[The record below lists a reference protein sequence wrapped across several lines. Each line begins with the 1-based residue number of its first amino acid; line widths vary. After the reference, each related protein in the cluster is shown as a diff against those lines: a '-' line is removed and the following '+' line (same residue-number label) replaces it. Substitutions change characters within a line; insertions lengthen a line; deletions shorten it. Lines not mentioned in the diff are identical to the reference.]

1 MQAGIWAERCSKDTW
16 RLGKLHTRWK
26 TLGKLSVGKMPLE
39 KSLTYKTDLAEL
51 LESFSVLAASCL
63 SLARSV
69 KASVL
74 KGSEIIPSCSTRTWS
89 RKSLEAGRSVKVS
102 WVEELEMFL
111 TSFKVWASNTWGS
124 RIINTRMGE
133 QNWKGI
139 EFCHKLKVVNP
150 YIFETRL
157 M

>member
-1 MQAGIWAERCSKDTW
+1 MQFPKCTFRVKIGLLRSC
-16 RLGKLHTRWK
+16 RLEFGPSAATKTLEDLGGCRLENYTFGKLPYK
-26 TLGKLSVGKMPLE
+26 
-39 KSLTYKTDLAEL
+39 TYKTDLAEL

-89 RKSLEAGRSVKVS
+89 RKSLEAGRSVNVS

-111 TSFKVWASNTWGS
+111 TSFKV
-124 RIINTRMGE
+124 
-133 QNWKGI
+133 
-139 EFCHKLKVVNP
+139 
-150 YIFETRL
+150 
-157 M
+157 